1 MSECSGSCAV
11 QKQSSL
17 ISMFTPKANSVR
29 QDTPAI
35 FNDFN
40 MQNGFDRYA
49 DLKPTICY
57 FA

>member
-11 QKQSSL
+11 RKQNSLVSMLQNHQISAKQSA
-17 ISMFTPKANSVR
+17 PV
-29 QDTPAI
+29 I
-35 FNDFN
+35 FNDLN

-49 DLKPTICY
+49 NLKPTICY

>member
-1 MSECSGSCAV
+1 
-11 QKQSSL
+11 
-17 ISMFTPKANSVR
+17 MFTPKANSVR

-35 FNDFN
+35 FNDLN